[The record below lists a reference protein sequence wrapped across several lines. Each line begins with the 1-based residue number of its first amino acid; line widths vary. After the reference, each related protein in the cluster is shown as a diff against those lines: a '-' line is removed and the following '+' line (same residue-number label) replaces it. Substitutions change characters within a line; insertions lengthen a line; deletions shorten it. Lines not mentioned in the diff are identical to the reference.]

1 MAVRRRPIQSRSAGF
16 TLIELLVVIA
26 IIGILTAI
34 AAPQLLGTR
43 EKARHGACETARHAM
58 DSELIHRME
67 EFERR
72 GDVNAAQRA
81 IDEVVA
87 FTTTNGAQN
96 PRNLNQVGY
105 VAGSFSVP
113 TVDGSCQVFLYDDSV
128 SGTPVTPAI
137 VVAQYEGTIHTFR
150 ITLN

>member
-1 MAVRRRPIQSRSAGF
+1 MTIRPRSIRSSAAGF
-16 TLIELLVVIA
+16 TIIELLVVIA

-43 EKARHGACETARHAM
+43 EKARHGACETVYHAM

-72 GDVNAAQRA
+72 GDSAAAQRA

-87 FTTTNGAQN
+87 YAANNGAHN
-96 PRNLNQVGY
+96 PRNLNQPGY

-113 TVDGSCQVFLYDDSV
+113 TVDGACQVFLYDDSV
-128 SGTPVTPAI
+128 AGVPVTPAI
-137 VVAQYEGTIHTFR
+137 VVAQYEGTIRTFR

>member
-1 MAVRRRPIQSRSAGF
+1 MTIRPRSIRSSAAGF
-16 TLIELLVVIA
+16 TIIELLVVIA

-43 EKARHGACETARHAM
+43 EKARHGACETAYHAM

-72 GDVNAAQRA
+72 GDSAAAQRA

-87 FTTTNGAQN
+87 YATGNGAHN
-96 PRNLNQVGY
+96 PRNLNQAGY

-113 TVDGSCQVFLYDDSV
+113 TVDGACQVFLYDDSV
-128 SGTPVTPAI
+128 AGVPVTPAI
-137 VVAQYEGTIHTFR
+137 VVAQYEGTIRTFR